1 VVTQPTVSTREAILI
16 EALRCFA
23 EHGYDGTSLNDI
35 AAAVGIRR
43 PSLLHH
49 FSSKEAL
56 YAEVFSGALEDWFAR
71 VELATQAPL
80 DGWAKIDSI
89 LTAAMGFFVENPE
102 FVRLVRR
109 EALEGGSRLAT
120 NLGVALRPLL
130 DRAVGFFERE
140 MSAGRFRRQDP
151 VQLLLTGY
159 GAMLSYFSDTPFLG
173 ALLGRDPLAPAALE
187 QRGEHLRSFFRAAL
201 EPAGGLELTFEPS
214 AGRAPAPEAASVPD
228 PAVPPQPT
236 GAPEPAGA

>member
-1 VVTQPTVSTREAILI
+1 MVTQPTVSTREAILI

-49 FSSKEAL
+49 FPSKEAL

-71 VELATQAPL
+71 VELATRANQAPL
-80 DGWAKIDSI
+80 DGWAKIDGI

-140 MSAGRFRRQDP
+140 MDAGRFRRQDP

-159 GAMLSYFSDTPFLG
+159 GAVLSYFSDTPFLG

-201 EPAGGLELTFEPS
+201 EPAGSFDLALEP
-214 AGRAPAPEAASVPD
+214 G
-228 PAVPPQPT
+228 VPPRPA

>member
-1 VVTQPTVSTREAILI
+1 MTVATHPAVSTRDAILT

-49 FSSKEAL
+49 FGSKEAL
-56 YAEVFSGALEDWFAR
+56 YAEIFSSALEDWFVR
-71 VELATQAPL
+71 VEKATRDPI
-80 DGWAKIDSI
+80 DGWAQIDRV
-89 LTAAMGFFVENPE
+89 LDAGFVFFMESPD

-109 EALEGGSRLAT
+109 EALEGGSRLAA

-140 MSAGRFRRQDP
+140 MDAGQFRRTDP
-151 VQLLLTGY
+151 IQLLLTGY
-159 GAMLSYFSDTPFLG
+159 GAMLSYFSDIPFLQ
-173 ALLGRDPLAPAALE
+173 ALLDSDPLAPAALAE
-187 QRGEHLRSFFRAAL
+187 RREHLRTFFRAAL
-201 EPAGGLELTFEPS
+201 EPVAT
-214 AGRAPAPEAASVPD
+214 PAA
-228 PAVPPQPT
+228 
-236 GAPEPAGA
+236 AGA

>member
-1 VVTQPTVSTREAILI
+1 MATVPAVSTREAILT

-43 PSLLHH
+43 PSVLHH
-49 FSSKEAL
+49 FASKEAL
-56 YAEVFSGALEDWFAR
+56 YAEIFTGALEDWFAR
-71 VELATQAPL
+71 VEKATLAPA
-80 DGWAKIDSI
+80 DGWAKIDEVLS
-89 LTAAMGFFVENPE
+89 AGFMFFMENPE

-109 EALEGGSRLAT
+109 EALEGGSRLAA

-140 MSAGRFRRQDP
+140 MAVGLFRRTDP

-159 GAMLSYFSDTPFLG
+159 GAMLSYFSDTPFLE
-173 ALLGRDPLAPAALE
+173 ALLGRDPLAPAALQE
-187 QRGEHLRSFFRAAL
+187 RLEHLRSFFRAAL
-201 EPAGGLELTFEPS
+201 LPVD
-214 AGRAPAPEAASVPD
+214 APAATTPD
-228 PAVPPQPT
+228 
-236 GAPEPAGA
+236 